1 MSRLLRV
8 IAPVV
13 SLLWLPGV
21 ALSQQSDEEL
31 AKQLS
36 NPVASLIS
44 VPFQNNFD
52 FGGGYKDEAFKYT
65 LNIQPVVP
73 IGLNEDWNVISRT
86 ILPITYQ
93 KDILPPDVSPGGG
106 IDEDKDQ
113 FGLGDTVQ
121 SLFLSP
127 VESSVIWGVGPV
139 FLVPTATKDVL
150 GAEKWGAGPTGVV
163 LKQQGPWTFGALAN
177 HIWSFAGDGD
187 RDSVNLTFLQPFV
200 SYTTPDAWTFTLQT
214 EATRNWEANED
225 EWTVPIGAFASKV
238 IDVGGQKISLQ
249 GGPRYYATGPNTAPD
264 WGLRFAVTFLF
275 PK

>member
-1 MSRLLRV
+1 MSRLLR
-8 IAPVV
+8 IITLGI
-13 SLLWLPGV
+13 SLSLLPGV

-139 FLVPTATKDVL
+139 VLIPTATKDVL
-150 GAEKWGAGPTGVV
+150 GSEKWGAGPTGVV
-163 LKQQGPWTFGALAN
+163 LKQQGPWTYGALAN

>member
-1 MSRLLRV
+1 
-8 IAPVV
+8 
-13 SLLWLPGV
+13 
-21 ALSQQSDEEL
+21 
-31 AKQLS
+31 
-36 NPVASLIS
+36 
-44 VPFQNNFD
+44 
-52 FGGGYKDEAFKYT
+52 
-65 LNIQPVVP
+65 
-73 IGLNEDWNVISRT
+73 
-86 ILPITYQ
+86 
-93 KDILPPDVSPGGG
+93 
-106 IDEDKDQ
+106 
-113 FGLGDTVQ
+113 VQ

-139 FLVPTATKDVL
+139 LLVPTATKDVL
-150 GAEKWGAGPTGVV
+150 GTEKWGAGPTGVV

>member
-139 FLVPTATKDVL
+139 LLVPTATKDVL
-150 GAEKWGAGPTGVV
+150 GTEKWGAGPTGVV